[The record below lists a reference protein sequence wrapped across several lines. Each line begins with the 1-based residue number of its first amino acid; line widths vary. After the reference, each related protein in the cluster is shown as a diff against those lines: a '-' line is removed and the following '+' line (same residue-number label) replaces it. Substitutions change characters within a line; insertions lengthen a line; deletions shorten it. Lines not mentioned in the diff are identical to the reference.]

1 MGMRTQTIHQLAASG
16 HYTSNRRIWD
26 GIARRVLRGGLKGIT
41 KAEKEAVLMGL
52 RTFKTPATEKALT
65 FLEQPE

>member
-1 MGMRTQTIHQLAASG
+1 MKTQTIAQLAESG
-16 HYTSNRRIWD
+16 HYTPNTRIWD
-26 GIARRVLRGGLKGIT
+26 GIARRVLRDGLKGIS